1 MAESSVIFLLEK
13 LATIFENDD
22 HLLGVLFGGVR
33 EEAVY
38 LRGDFERMRAFLRT
52 ADALQETDQEV
63 EVWVK
68 QVRDIAHEAED
79 ILDEF
84 TLLHDHD
91 HGHGIYGSLRTFGCC
106 MRNAKACYRI
116 ASELKAINSRIRN
129 ISEVHKRLRH
139 KLIKAE
145 QGPGSDSVGITWQD
159 RRGDALLLDK
169 SDLVGLDEPKNQ
181 LAGCLFKRS
190 PGREVV
196 SLVGM
201 GGMGKSTLAKQV
213 YDDPEVRKHFKV
225 RAWITVNQSFK
236 SGELLKDMV
245 QQLFKASRR
254 QVPQVVANMD
264 NNQLKTTIKEFLQQR
279 RYLIVLD
286 DVWHLYEWDAIQNA
300 LPNNS
305 CGSRIMITTRNAD
318 VASTTRVLSDGK
330 AYELKPLP
338 PQASWDLFC
347 RKAFQRHECPTHLED
362 ICKDILKKC
371 EGLPLA
377 IVAISGVLATKDKRR
392 IDEWDMVG
400 RSLGAEIEG
409 NDKLKYLEKVL
420 SLSFNDLPYFLKS
433 CFLYLS
439 IFPEGHL
446 IERMRL
452 IRLWVAE
459 GFIEAK
465 EGRTLEEVAD
475 DYLRELLNRNL
486 MQVATTTPDGR
497 VKTCRIHDLLREI
510 IISKSRDQ
518 NFTTIVK
525 EKSVP
530 AQWSDKIRRLSIH
543 NTLKNLQPNRSA
555 SQLRSLFM
563 FGVTKKP
570 SICTLFPSGFRLL
583 NVLDLH
589 SSPLK
594 KFPVEVVDLYFL
606 KYLSLRETKVKTVP
620 RFIGKLQNL
629 ETLDLKHSY
638 VKELPV
644 EILKLQRL
652 RHLLLYQHEFVSYE
666 HFNSKNGFKVT
677 PKIGVLRE
685 LQKLC
690 FIEVN
695 QDGGTIIRELGKLN
709 QLRRLGLLKLRK
721 VDGKALCSSIEKLS
735 NLRALSIASVEEE
748 EIIDLQHLSSPP
760 LLLQRLYMRGRLE
773 ALPHWIPSLPSLVRL
788 SLKWSR
794 LKEDPL
800 LSLRHIP
807 NLVQL
812 ELCQVFLG
820 DRLCFK
826 AGGFRKLKIL
836 SLDKLDEL
844 RCIEVEMGAMD
855 CLEKLSIQR
864 CKLLENVP
872 SGIEHLRELKV
883 LEFSDMPVDLMR
895 TIRPDGKD
903 NWRVSH
909 IPEVYSTYW
918 REGGWEVYSIDSMT
932 DGEYCPLPSNVFSSE
947 LQTRWKSWK

>member
-1 MAESSVIFLLEK
+1 MAESSVIYLLEK
-13 LATIFENDD
+13 LADIFENDD
-22 HLLGVLFGGVR
+22 HLLGVLFRGVR
-33 EEAVY
+33 EEGVY
-38 LRGDFERMRAFLRT
+38 LRGEFERMRAFLRT

-68 QVRDIAHEAED
+68 QVRDVAHEAED

-84 TLLHDHD
+84 TLLHKHD
-91 HGHGIYGSLRTFGCC
+91 HGRGIYGSLRTLGCC
-106 MRNAKACYRI
+106 IKNAKACYRI
-116 ASELKAINSRIRN
+116 ASELKAINSRIKN

-139 KLIKAE
+139 KFIKAE
-145 QGPGSDSVGITWQD
+145 QGPGSDSVGNTWQD
-159 RRGDALLLDK
+159 RRGDALLLDV
-169 SDLVGLDEPKNQ
+169 SDLVGLDEPKKQ
-181 LAGCLFKRS
+181 LVGWLFKSS
-190 PGREVV
+190 PGRKVV
-196 SLVGM
+196 SLAGM

-213 YDDPEVRKHFKV
+213 YDDPEVKKHFKV
-225 RAWITVNQSFK
+225 CAWITVNRSFK
-236 SGELLKDMV
+236 SGEILKDMA
-245 QQLFKASRR
+245 QQLFKAIRR
-254 QVPQVVANMD
+254 RVPQVVANMD
-264 NNQLKTTIKEFLQQR
+264 NDQLKTTIKELLQQR

-286 DVWHLYEWDAIQNA
+286 DVWHLCEWHAIQNA

-305 CGSRIMITTRNAD
+305 CGSRIMLTTRNSE

-330 AYELKPLP
+330 TYQLKPLP
-338 PQASWDLFC
+338 PPESWELFC
-347 RKAFQRHECPTHLED
+347 RKAFRHNKCPPHLED

-377 IVAISGVLATKDKRR
+377 IVAISGVLATKDTRR
-392 IDEWDMVG
+392 IDEWDMVS

-409 NDKLKYLEKVL
+409 NDKLSYLKKVL
-420 SLSFNDLPYFLKS
+420 SLSFSDLPYFLKS

-446 IERMRL
+446 IQRMRL

-475 DYLRELLNRNL
+475 DYLHELLNRSL

-543 NTLKNLQPNRSA
+543 NRLQSVQPNRSV

-563 FGVTKKP
+563 FGASRKP
-570 SICTLFPSGFRLL
+570 SITALFPSGFRLL

-589 SSPLK
+589 SAPLK
-594 KFPVEVVDLYFL
+594 RFPVEVVDLYFL

-638 VKELPV
+638 VSELPD

-652 RHLLLYQHEFVSYE
+652 RHLLVYQHEFVSYE
-666 HFNSKNGFKVT
+666 QFNSKNGFKVT
-677 PKIGVLRE
+677 PKIGVLRA

-695 QDGGTIIRELGKLN
+695 QDGGTIIRELGKLT

-721 VDGKALCSSIEKLS
+721 ADGKALCSSIAKLS
-735 NLRALSIASVEEE
+735 NLRALSIASVKEDET
-748 EIIDLQHLSSPP
+748 IDLQHLYSPP
-760 LLLQRLYMRGRLE
+760 SLLQRLYMRGRLD

-794 LKEDPL
+794 LKDDPL
-800 LSLRHIP
+800 ISLRHIP

-812 ELCQVFLG
+812 ELCQVFVG

-826 AGGFRKLKIL
+826 ADGFRKLKIL
-836 SLDKLDEL
+836 SLEKFDEL
-844 RCIEVEMGAMD
+844 RCIDVEMGAME

-864 CKLLENVP
+864 CKRLENVP
-872 SGIEHLRELKV
+872 SGIEHLHKLKF
-883 LEFSDMPVDLMR
+883 LEFSDMPVDLMK

-909 IPEVYSTYW
+909 VPEVYSTYW

-932 DGEYCPLPSNVFSSE
+932 DGEYCPLPSNLFSHE

>member
-1 MAESSVIFLLEK
+1 MAESSVNLLLEK
-13 LATIFENDD
+13 LGGIFQNEV
-22 HLLGVLFGGVR
+22 HLLGVLLGGVQ
-33 EEAVY
+33 EEAIN
-38 LRGDFERMRAFLRT
+38 LRGEFERMRAFLRT

-63 EVWVK
+63 KVWVK

-84 TLLHDHD
+84 TLLHEHD
-91 HGHGIYGSLRTFGCC
+91 HGDGIYGSLCRLSCC
-106 MRNAKACYRI
+106 IKNAKACYRI
-116 ASELKAINSRIRN
+116 ACQLKAINSRVKS
-129 ISEVHKRLRH
+129 ISEVHKRLQH
-139 KLIKAE
+139 KFIKAE
-145 QGPGSDSVGITWQD
+145 EGLGFDSVGNTWQD

-169 SDLVGLDEPKNQ
+169 SDLVGIHEPKNQ
-181 LAGCLFKRS
+181 LVGWLFKDNS
-190 PGREVV
+190 GRKVV
-196 SLVGM
+196 SLAGM
-201 GGMGKSTLAKQV
+201 GGIGKTTLAKQV
-213 YDDPEVRKHFKV
+213 YDDPQVEKHFEV
-225 RAWITVNQSFK
+225 RAWVTVNRSIK
-236 SGELLKDMV
+236 SGDLLKDMV

-254 QVPQVVANMD
+254 RVPEVIANMD
-264 NNQLKTTIKEFLQQR
+264 NNQLKATIKELLQER

-286 DVWHLYEWDAIQNA
+286 DVWHLYEWDTIQHA

-305 CGSRIMITTRNAD
+305 CGSRVMLTTRNAEI
-318 VASTTRVLSDGK
+318 ASTTRTLSDGK
-330 AYELKPLP
+330 TFELKPIP
-338 PQASWDLFC
+338 PIESWDLFC
-347 RKAFQRHECPTHLED
+347 RKVFQLNKCPPHLED

-377 IVAISGVLATKDKRR
+377 IVTISSVLATKDERR
-392 IDEWDMVG
+392 MDEWDMVA

-409 NDKLKYLEKVL
+409 NDKLKYLKKVL
-420 SLSFNDLPYFLKS
+420 LLSFNDLPYFLKS

-459 GFIEAK
+459 GLIEAK
-465 EGRTLEEVAD
+465 EGRTPEEVAD
-475 DYLRELLNRNL
+475 DYLHELLNRSL
-486 MQVATTTPDGR
+486 IQVARITSDGR
-497 VKTCRIHDLLREI
+497 IRTCRIHEFLREI

-530 AQWSDKIRRLSIH
+530 AHWSDKIRRLSIQS
-543 NTLKNLQPNRSA
+543 TLQNVKPNRSV

-563 FGVTKKP
+563 FGVAQKL
-570 SICTLFPSGFRLL
+570 SIPTLFPKGFRLL
-583 NVLDLH
+583 NVLDLR

-606 KYLSLRETKVKTVP
+606 KYLSLRKTKVKTVP

-629 ETLDLKHSY
+629 ETLDLKQSY
-638 VKELPV
+638 VIELPV

-652 RHLLLYQHEFVSYE
+652 RHLLVCRYQFISNEYFDV
-666 HFNSKNGFKVT
+666 KNGFKVT
-677 PKIGVLRE
+677 PKIGGLRA

-709 QLRRLGLLKLRK
+709 QLRRLGLIKLRK
-721 VDGKALCSSIEKLS
+721 VDGKALSSSIAKLS
-735 NLRALSIASVEEE
+735 NLRALSITSVEAD

-760 LLLQRLYMRGRLE
+760 LLLQRLYMTGRLE
-773 ALPHWIPSLPSLVRL
+773 ALPHWIPSLPNLVRL

-794 LKEDPL
+794 LRDDPL
-800 LSLRHIP
+800 IYLRHIP
-807 NLVQL
+807 NLVLL
-812 ELCQVFLG
+812 ELCRAFTG
-820 DRLCFK
+820 DRLCLK
-826 AGGFRKLKIL
+826 ADGFMKLKIL

-844 RCIEVEMGAMD
+844 RCIDVEMGAMD
-855 CLEKLSIQR
+855 SLEKLSIQR

-872 SGIEHLRELKV
+872 SGIEHLHKLKV
-883 LEFSDMPVDLMR
+883 LEFSDLPVDLMK

-909 IPEVYSTYW
+909 VPEVSSTYW
-918 REGGWEVYSIDSMT
+918 T
-932 DGEYCPLPSNVFSSE
+932 
-947 LQTRWKSWK
+947 

>member
-1 MAESSVIFLLEK
+1 MAESSVKYLLEK
-13 LATIFENDD
+13 LAAIFENDD
-22 HLLGVLFGGVR
+22 HLLGVLFGSVR
-33 EEAVY
+33 EEGVY
-38 LRGDFERMRAFLRT
+38 LRGEFERMKAFLRT
-52 ADALQETDQEV
+52 ADTLLETDQEV

-68 QVRDIAHEAED
+68 QVRDVAHEAED

-84 TLLHDHD
+84 TLLHEHD
-91 HGHGIYGSLRTFGCC
+91 HGHGIYGSLRTLGCC
-106 MRNAKACYRI
+106 IKNVKACYRI
-116 ASELKAINSRIRN
+116 ASELKAINARIKN

-139 KLIKAE
+139 KFIKAE
-145 QGPGSDSVGITWQD
+145 QGPGFDSVGNTWQD
-159 RRGDALLLDK
+159 LRGDALLLDK
-169 SDLVGLDEPKNQ
+169 SDLVGLDEPINQ
-181 LAGCLFKRS
+181 LVRWLFKSS
-190 PGREVV
+190 PGRKVV
-196 SLVGM
+196 SLAGM
-201 GGMGKSTLAKQV
+201 GGMGKTTLAKQV
-213 YDDPEVRKHFKV
+213 YDDLEVKKHFKV
-225 RAWITVNQSFK
+225 CAWITVNRSLK
-236 SGELLKDMV
+236 SGEILKDMA
-245 QQLFKASRR
+245 QQLFKAMRR
-254 QVPQVVANMD
+254 QVPQVIVNMD
-264 NNQLKTTIKEFLQQR
+264 NDQLKTMIKELLQKR

-286 DVWHLYEWDAIQNA
+286 DVWHLYEWHAIQNA
-300 LPNNS
+300 LPNNR
-305 CGSRIMITTRNAD
+305 CGSRIMLTTRNSD
-318 VASTTRVLSDGK
+318 VASTTRVLSNGK
-330 AYELKPLP
+330 TYELKPLP
-338 PQASWDLFC
+338 PLESWDLFC
-347 RKAFQRHECPTHLED
+347 RKAFRQNKCPLHLED
-362 ICKDILKKC
+362 ICKDILKRC

-400 RSLGAEIEG
+400 RTLGAEIEG
-409 NDKLKYLEKVL
+409 NDKLKHLRKVL

-446 IERMRL
+446 IARMRL

-475 DYLRELLNRNL
+475 DYLHELLNRSL

-543 NTLKNLQPNRSA
+543 DTLQTVRPNRSV

-563 FGVTKKP
+563 FGVRIRP
-570 SICTLFPSGFRLL
+570 SINALFPSGFRLL

-594 KFPVEVVDLYFL
+594 RFPIVVVDLHFL
-606 KYLSLRETKVKTVP
+606 KYLSLRDTKVKTVP
-620 RFIGKLQNL
+620 RYIGKLQNL
-629 ETLDLKHSY
+629 ETLDLKHSN
-638 VKELPV
+638 VSELPD

-652 RHLLLYQHEFVSYE
+652 RHLLVYKHEYVSYE
-666 HFNSKNGFKVT
+666 QFSSKNGFKVT
-677 PKIGVLRE
+677 PKIGVLQA

-695 QDGGTIIRELGKLN
+695 QDGGTIIRELGKLT

-721 VDGKALCSSIEKLS
+721 ADGKALCSSIEKLS
-735 NLRALSIASVEEE
+735 NLHALSIASVKED

-760 LLLQRLYMRGRLE
+760 LLQRLYMRGRLD
-773 ALPHWIPSLPSLVRL
+773 AIPHWIPSLPSLVRL

-794 LKEDPL
+794 LKDDPL
-800 LSLRHIP
+800 ISLRHIP

-812 ELCQVFLG
+812 ELCQVFVG

-826 AGGFRKLKIL
+826 ADGFRKLKIL
-836 SLDKLDEL
+836 SLDKFDEL
-844 RCIEVEMGAMD
+844 KCIHVEMGAMD

-864 CKLLENVP
+864 CKLLEKVP
-872 SGIEHLRELKV
+872 SGIEHLRKLKI
-883 LEFSDMPVDLMR
+883 LEFSDMPVDLMK

-909 IPEVYSTYW
+909 VAEVYSTYW

-932 DGEYCPLPSNVFSSE
+932 DGEYCPLPNNDFSHE
-947 LQTRWKSWK
+947 LETRWKSWK